1 MLTWAL
7 MLALTPTG
15 YADHALVVLSGET
28 EHYRSA
34 SDACIDELERDG
46 HTARAVTLESLSE
59 STDLAETD
67 GIIAIGGKAAGTLAR
82 TLRPDVRLHYT
93 LVRAPK
99 ELGLTERENTSGISA
114 EVALGDQLDLIR
126 GALPKARRLGVLY
139 RSRSASSQ
147 SRVDQIRSFI
157 GTEFDLITVDL
168 DDPAISSPMDGIR
181 KLFEQNVDIMWAHPD
196 PAVYDGAVVK
206 AVLLEALRNR
216 IAVFGFSA
224 PMVRAGSL
232 IGVSVD
238 PSRQGRR
245 VAQMF
250 DEGRTG
256 EHTAPDAARAVNLVV
271 ADRIGQDIPDS
282 IVREAEVVFGD
293 TDND

>member
-1 MLTWAL
+1 MSLPCLNILHRRSRLHIRSIGLRGTMLTWAL
-7 MLALTPTG
+7 MLALTPTSD
-15 YADHALVVLSGET
+15 ADHALVVLSGET

-34 SDACIDELERDG
+34 SDACIDELERAG

-59 STDLAETD
+59 STDLAKTD

-139 RSRSASSQ
+139 RSGSASSQ

-157 GTEFDLITVDL
+157 GTEFDLVTVDL

-232 IGVSVD
+232 IGLSVD
-238 PSRQGRR
+238 PQSTGTPGRS
-245 VAQMF
+245 
-250 DEGRTG
+250 D
-256 EHTAPDAARAVNLVV
+256 
-271 ADRIGQDIPDS
+271 
-282 IVREAEVVFGD
+282 VR
-293 TDND
+293 